1 MGAQD
6 AFHYIGQGSV
16 PRSQWPS
23 LNLDRQRAIVKAV
36 LDHVII
42 HPGKMGTRYVDPQ
55 RAEPI
60 WRV

>member
-1 MGAQD
+1 MA
-6 AFHYIGQGSV
+6 
-16 PRSQWPS
+16 S